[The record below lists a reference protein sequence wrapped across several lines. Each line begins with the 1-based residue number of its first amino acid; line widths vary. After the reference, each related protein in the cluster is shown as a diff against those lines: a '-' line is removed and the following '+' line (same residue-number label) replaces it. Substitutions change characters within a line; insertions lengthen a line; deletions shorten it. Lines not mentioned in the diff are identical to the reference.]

1 MLKSN
6 WLYLGAGLL
15 LGLVIILGG
24 WLFYDRTY
32 TYTGSLIDPPAK
44 AADFTLQDQN
54 DNPFRLSDQHGKTL
68 LVFFGYTHCAD
79 ICPVTLTRF
88 KEIKRLLGEQGNG
101 VEFVFITVDPE
112 RDSSAQI
119 KSYLGQFDPG
129 FIGLTGSQ
137 DALQD
142 VWQKYGV
149 YREKVPT
156 GNGTDYEMDHS
167 TRIYLVD
174 KNGNWRLTYPFEMEV
189 NGVVAD
195 LQHLLRG

>member
-6 WLYLGAGLL
+6 WLYLGAGVL
-15 LGLVIILGG
+15 LGLVIVLGG
-24 WLFYDRTY
+24 WLFYDRNY

-88 KEIKRLLGEQGNG
+88 KEIKRLLGEQANG

-156 GNGTDYEMDHS
+156 GNGSDYEMDHS
-167 TRIYLVD
+167 TR
-174 KNGNWRLTYPFEMEV
+174 
-189 NGVVAD
+189 
-195 LQHLLRG
+195 HLPGG

>member
-32 TYTGSLIDPPAK
+32 TYTGSLIDPPAR
-44 AADFTLQDQN
+44 AADFTLLDQN

-68 LVFFGYTHCAD
+68 LVFFGYTHCPD

-88 KEIKRLLGEQGNG
+88 KEIKRLLGEQANEI
-101 VEFVFITVDPE
+101 EFVFITIDPE

-119 KSYLGQFDPG
+119 KSYLGAFDPG

-156 GNGTDYEMDHS
+156 GNGSDYQMDHS

>member
-15 LGLVIILGG
+15 LGLVIVLGG

-88 KEIKRLLGEQGNG
+88 KEIKRLLGEQANG
-101 VEFVFITVDPE
+101 MEFVFITVDPE